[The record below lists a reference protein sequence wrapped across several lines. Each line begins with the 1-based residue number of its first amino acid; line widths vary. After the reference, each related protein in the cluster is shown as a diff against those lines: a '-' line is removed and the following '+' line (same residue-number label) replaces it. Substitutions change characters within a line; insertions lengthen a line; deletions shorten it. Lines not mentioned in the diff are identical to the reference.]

1 MTAILRVEARDVHG
15 RLSDLGVTEQGLS
28 DAVRRGY
35 LAYSNCTANHPPL
48 IPGIWAWGET
58 VRALREY
65 LLPLGWTRSDEDNY
79 SLVINPSG
87 EIAIAVAT
95 GDEETG
101 RAEASPS
108 TKAPKGP
115 NTIDA
120 IAANQLQLN
129 LFAES
134 PPFPAPARSSDARDE
149 KVTWILLIYRATSE
163 VRCELSLPS
172 SIGTDGRIDGWRE
185 RILLGSIPLDSE
197 FVEVARPALPDI
209 TVDVKRRA

>member
-1 MTAILRVEARDVHG
+1 MTEILRVEAWDVHG

-48 IPGIWAWGET
+48 IPGIWTWGET

-65 LLPLGWTRSDEDNY
+65 LLPLGWTRSDEGNY

-87 EIAIAVAT
+87 ETAIVVAT
-95 GDEETG
+95 GDEGTG

-115 NTIDA
+115 NTINA
-120 IAANQLQLN
+120 IAANQLN

-134 PPFPAPARSSDARDE
+134 PPFPAAAKPSDARDE
-149 KVTWILLIYRATSE
+149 KVTWFLLFHRATSE

-172 SIGTDGRIDGWRE
+172 SIRTDGKIDAWRE
-185 RILLGSIPLDSE
+185 RILLGSIPLDSD
-197 FVEVARPALPDI
+197 FVEVAPAALPDI
-209 TVDVKRRA
+209 TIDVKRKA

>member
-1 MTAILRVEARDVHG
+1 MTAILRVEAWDVHG
-15 RLSDLGVTEQGLS
+15 RLSDLGVTEQALS

-95 GDEETG
+95 PLQQIRYQAGWNPEG
-101 RAEASPS
+101 CVRANRRFSHRFRWMGAA
-108 TKAPKGP
+108 KARIEPRSLPGGS
-115 NTIDA
+115 
-120 IAANQLQLN
+120 
-129 LFAES
+129 AES
-134 PPFPAPARSSDARDE
+134 
-149 KVTWILLIYRATSE
+149 T
-163 VRCELSLPS
+163 
-172 SIGTDGRIDGWRE
+172 
-185 RILLGSIPLDSE
+185 
-197 FVEVARPALPDI
+197 
-209 TVDVKRRA
+209 